1 MKMKRLWE
9 LGYLIRGLQI
19 QMRFG
24 ELSRAPLCLLRLQ
37 LRENQ
42 VECDWM
48 ARPADEWDKELP
60 PAIGERNA
68 SLQALKDAMAVRELL
83 FCALPAVDSAMFR
96 VYRQPVREPPEL
108 IIAGTVN
115 REDQTLLSVCS
126 LVMRAKLCGFRF
138 WLDDGVLEALQLEE
152 QAVSIL

>member
-9 LGYLIRGLQI
+9 LGYLVRGLRI
-19 QMRFG
+19 GMRFG

-48 ARPADEWDKELP
+48 ARPADEWDKDLP
-60 PAIGERNA
+60 PAIGEHNA

-83 FCALPAVDSAMFR
+83 FCALPGVDNAIFR

-115 REDQTLLSVCS
+115 REDQVSWSVRS
-126 LVMRAKLCGFRF
+126 LAMQARLCGLHF
-138 WLDDGVLEALQLEE
+138 WMGNGVLEVLKPEE
-152 QAVSIL
+152 YAI